1 VDNARL
7 FAVLGTYNE
16 EDIVEATVAN
26 AFAQG
31 VERVYLVDN
40 ASTDDTVARAVGAGA
55 ELAEVFKTSCI
66 QENVRVLLMNSV
78 VWRVSSEENSEHV
91 WWLWLDADEFPHGP
105 GEETIKQY
113 IDGLDHRFRAVGAS
127 YYQHF
132 PHQKPEYV
140 RGFHPLEF
148 QPLCEPF
155 WMPLFPKCEIRHY
168 KHPLQRFDRN
178 EPFITASVGFHTCE
192 ANDRAQLIEPSTGI
206 ITHHFQYRAESV
218 TRGRLSEVYG
228 APSGRGEQSL
238 RRNWPNGSR
247 RLESVDAVYA
257 QRWNEVD
264 NQRRIPDNVGVS
276 PRPWSDFTS
285 RPEPRRW
292 YATEDLKEALESQL
306 GGRGASNLPYG

>member
-1 VDNARL
+1 
-7 FAVLGTYNE
+7 
-16 EDIVEATVAN
+16 
-26 AFAQG
+26 
-31 VERVYLVDN
+31 
-40 ASTDDTVARAVGAGA
+40 
-55 ELAEVFKTSCI
+55 
-66 QENVRVLLMNSV
+66 
-78 VWRVSSEENSEHV
+78 
-91 WWLWLDADEFPHGP
+91 
-105 GEETIKQY
+105 
-113 IDGLDHRFRAVGAS
+113 
-127 YYQHF
+127 
-132 PHQKPEYV
+132 
-140 RGFHPLEF
+140 
-148 QPLCEPF
+148 
-155 WMPLFPKCEIRHY
+155 MPLFPKCEIRHY

-247 RLESVDAVYA
+247 RLASVDAVYA

-292 YATEDLKEALESQL
+292 YANEDLKEALESQL
-306 GGRGASNLPYG
+306 GGRGASNLP